1 MNSTW
6 SCGGREYPF
15 DISEAECMR
24 SVGDALKKLKIEAD
38 ELELR
43 EDVAPHETIA
53 EQCGMIG
60 RFFDEIFGD
69 GEGEK
74 ICGEK
79 SSLRDYSDAYVSF
92 IVFLN
97 AQVEEFAAMRESIE
111 RRCAERIAP
120 SSGGHVL

>member
-1 MNSTW
+1 MNSKW

-24 SVGDALKKLKIEAD
+24 SVGEALLELKKAAD
-38 ELELR
+38 ELEAR
-43 EDVAPHETIA
+43 EGIATHETIE

-60 RFFDEIFGD
+60 RFFDMIFGD
-69 GEGEK
+69 GEDVK

-79 SSLRDYSDAYVSF
+79 CSLSEYSDAYVNF

-97 AQVEEFAAMRESIE
+97 AQVEEFAAMRVSIE
-111 RRCAERIAP
+111 KRCAERITHSAV
-120 SSGGHVL
+120 GNVL